1 MWLFSY
7 VVTLDVLKVHG
18 NPIDT
23 FFSGK
28 ATLYFSSFHL
38 SKPTNILNEI
48 LKSFL
53 TKKHSDLFAD
63 NSELE
68 MKHIALETFD
78 LSDITNETS
87 PRPTH
92 SYHVLLNMFPI

>member
-1 MWLFSY
+1 M
-7 VVTLDVLKVHG
+7 VVFICSHSRCFKGSRKSDRY
-18 NPIDT
+18 I
-23 FFSGK
+23 FSGN
-28 ATLYFSSFHL
+28 ATLSFSSFHL

-68 MKHIALETFD
+68 IKHIALETFD
-78 LSDITNETS
+78 LSDITNETES